1 MDCDEILDTYYG
13 RNGKRLHYLVDGIL
27 QKFGGIAGSDTDDF
41 YSLANEVF
49 TEVLNRYDDS
59 KDFEKFLYCCLA
71 NRIKT
76 EMTRRNR
83 IKRIIDREAVSIEA
97 LMTEEEYITTGGVT
111 GYNSDMESE
120 VYGNQEGFMEER
132 IEKYLG
138 SLSQLQ
144 RRILTLKMNGYR
156 KKEILHELDMTEKI
170 YDKNFEQIKSY
181 DKTNI
186 LFEYRT
192 DTNDKEKETMTA
204 YTSEI
209 SKYTNFSVDSY
220 IRKLKNYS
228 IRGDHPLQRNSGQW
242 NNLQKHN
249 LITTVLNQYP
259 IPEVILAEQ
268 IKSNGTMNWLIDGKQ
283 RLTNLLE
290 YREGIFKVGRNAERP
305 VIHYQT
311 IRKDAT
317 GTVIFD
323 KNGSPM
329 YENREF
335 DVRGK
340 YYDDLP
346 EELKERYNEYTISA
360 VQYLSCSD
368 DDLEFHIRRYNAAK
382 PMSAAQKGITHLG
395 EQYAGVVKEITRHPF
410 FKDKGNFKISEF
422 SNGTIDRVVTE
433 SIMAIHFLND
443 WKKKQEDI
451 CAFLKVNADSM
462 HFEKFRELLDRLSET
477 VTNEV
482 ADMFNSKDAFLWF
495 GLFDR
500 FIKVNENDETF
511 VMFMT
516 AFKDSLHGKTVG
528 GTSYDDL
535 CKRGTKDKL
544 AVINKLTIMENL
556 MNCFI
561 QNRGEQ

>member
-13 RNGKRLHYLVDGIL
+13 GNGKRLHHLVDRIL
-27 QKFGGIAGSDTDDF
+27 QKFGGIVKSDTDDF

-49 TEVLNRYDDS
+49 TEVLDRYDDS
-59 KDFEKFLYCCLA
+59 KDFEKFLCSCLA

-111 GYNSDMESE
+111 GYASDMESE
-120 VYGNQEGFMEER
+120 LYGNQEGFMEER

-305 VIHYQT
+305 VIRYQT
-311 IRKDAT
+311 ILKDET
-317 GTVIFD
+317 GMVILD
-323 KNGSPM
+323 KNGSPQ
-329 YENREF
+329 YESREF

-395 EQYAGVVKEITRHPF
+395 EQYAGVVKEITQHPF

-433 SIMAIHFLND
+433 SIMAINFLND

-451 CAFLKVNADSM
+451 CAFLKVNAGSM
-462 HFEKFRELLDRLSET
+462 HFEKFKGLLDRLLGA

-482 ADMFNSKDAFLWF
+482 SDMFNSKDAFLWF

-500 FIKVNENDETF
+500 FIKVSGNDEIF
-511 VMFMT
+511 VMFMA
-516 AFKDSLHGKTVG
+516 AFKESLHGKLVEG
-528 GTSYDDL
+528 KSYDDL

-556 MNCFI
+556 MNWFI